1 MERIRP
7 RIKPRL
13 GYVSSF
19 SISEIVGTLLFMWCV
34 VVLSDMAI
42 PRSLVDGRSMEPTF
56 HDEERLFISR
66 LHYLV
71 QRPERGD
78 VLVFNSMNPREP
90 EIMLIKRVIGL
101 PGDLIE
107 LRDQQLYINNQ
118 LVQEPYIKEPCT
130 PMRCEDESW
139 QLGRDQ
145 YFMMGDN
152 RNNSNDSRVF
162 GPVPIDHIVGR
173 VVLRYWPL
181 DRIGPILHYDYPEDV
196 P

>member
-1 MERIRP
+1 MERIKP

-13 GYVSSF
+13 GYISSF
-19 SISEIVGTLLFMWCV
+19 SIAEIVGTLLFICCV
-34 VVLSDMAI
+34 IVLSDMAI
-42 PRSLVDGRSMEPTF
+42 PRSLVDGSSMEPTF
-56 HDEERLFISR
+56 YDNERLFISR

-78 VLVFNSMNPREP
+78 VLVFNSMSAYDPDV
-90 EIMLIKRVIGL
+90 MLIKRVIGL

-107 LRDQQLYINNQ
+107 FRDQQLYINYQ
-118 LVQEPYIKEPCT
+118 LVDEPYIKGFCT
-130 PMRCEDESW
+130 PERCRDNSW

-181 DRIGPILHYDYPEDV
+181 DRIGPILHYDYPEDI